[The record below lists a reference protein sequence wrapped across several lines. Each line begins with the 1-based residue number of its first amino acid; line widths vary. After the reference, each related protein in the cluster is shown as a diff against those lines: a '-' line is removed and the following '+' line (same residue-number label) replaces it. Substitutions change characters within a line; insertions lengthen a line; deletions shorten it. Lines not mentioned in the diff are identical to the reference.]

1 MRSAI
6 AAEAFRPPSWCLLG
20 TREPR
25 YPVPFFA
32 AIVVARVAFF
42 DETLTSSFRFF
53 LRFGSVRGDVE
64 RMDSDDPIVD
74 IIQGLT
80 QVAAIAVTLKHIGT
94 SWHELFTG
102 HCRNCRGTGRVTC
115 KHVRLCERHGE
126 TRVRMEMEAKAD
138 RRNVP
143 RLVQCHGSAT
153 LRKRPSTLQRIHE
166 GNLRDYR
173 PRDLPGNTYRCIFCG
188 DGGNADEKDPDPE
201 EEESIAFT
209 VQDNLRAAM
218 ANKPRPVVWEPLAG
232 TILCP
237 MCKGCPEIDRHT
249 PVWGR
254 IFRRDRN
261 PFFRYT
267 QQQPMLQDMRPSK
280 TYAEAPKNLRE
291 YPPPAKYDLDDIFL
305 EGFKKTE
312 TFDGGFEMKVSDD
325 AAFGR
330 TGREEEES

>member
-1 MRSAI
+1 MQ
-6 AAEAFRPPSWCLLG
+6 
-20 TREPR
+20 TRASLR
-25 YPVPFFA
+25 TKRRK
-32 AIVVARVAFF
+32 ARANG
-42 DETLTSSFRFF
+42 D
-53 LRFGSVRGDVE
+53 GSE
-64 RMDSDDPIVD
+64 
-74 IIQGLT
+74 
-80 QVAAIAVTLKHIGT
+80 K
-94 SWHELFTG
+94 
-102 HCRNCRGTGRVTC
+102 
-115 KHVRLCERHGE
+115 
-126 TRVRMEMEAKAD
+126 KAD

-237 MCKGCPEIDRHT
+237 ICKGCPEIDRHT